1 MTSRRPSSAPSALQ
15 STARLLRS
23 GLNLLLAF
31 GLAWA
36 LAACSSPPQPPAS
49 LARNDFESVRRHVE
63 ALIRHEMREHG
74 VTGLSIA
81 LVDDQRIAW
90 AFGTGWADQA
100 ARRPADAHTV
110 YRMGSVS
117 KLFTDLAALQLVE
130 QGRLRLDMPLVE
142 ALPGFRLQLRD
153 GSAAPTLRQL
163 MTHHAGLPRDHAAG
177 MWFDARQPAP
187 TLAERVQALSGSEA
201 AYPPGRIF
209 SYSNIGLTLLGAVVE
224 RAAGQAFEQQLQQ
237 RVLAPLGMGSASFS
251 AAPPPDAAMSKAYR
265 QGRAIDEPAL
275 ADVPAGGLNASV
287 TDLAQFMKAVFADG
301 RPVLQSPATL
311 REMLRVQNGEV
322 PLDQDFRVGLGWML
336 STLGGE
342 PLEGVDGVGPVAHH
356 GGATVAF
363 RSQLVLAPAQR
374 LGVIVAANSSTA
386 APVVNR
392 VAQRALALA
401 IQARTGIAA
410 PAESSPAPPPPVVD
424 WPPAMRAALE
434 GEYTSLA
441 GRVRVLR
448 HGEGLRAEALGQT
461 FDLLPLADGSVRI
474 RLRLFGLLPWSLG
487 ELDRLTLK
495 LVPVDGRELLVG
507 RIGRQTMR
515 VGQRLPPP
523 RPLPAALA
531 ALAGRYEPELQPGEY
546 AFVEHTTVAV
556 ERGRLVARW
565 RLRGED
571 ETEVG
576 FVIDPIDD
584 RHGRILQT
592 LADGGEVVR
601 LDTRPDGAVT
611 FRAAGYRWR
620 RVAP

>member
-1 MTSRRPSSAPSALQ
+1 MTSRRPSSDPSPLRSA
-15 STARLLRS
+15 ARSLRS
-23 GLNLLLAF
+23 GLNLLLAL

-36 LAACSSPPQPPAS
+36 LVACSSPPQPPAS
-49 LARNDFESVRRHVE
+49 LARNDLEAVRQHVE
-63 ALIRHEMREHG
+63 ALIRHEMREQG

-90 AFGTGWADQA
+90 AFGAGWAEEA
-100 ARRPADAHTV
+100 AQRPADAHTV

-130 QGRLRLDMPLVE
+130 QGRLRLDMPLAE
-142 ALPGFRLQLRD
+142 ALPGFRLQPRE
-153 GSAAPTLRQL
+153 GSATPTLRQL

-177 MWFDARQPAP
+177 MWFDATQKPP
-187 TLAERVQALSGSEA
+187 TLAERVQSLNDTEA
-201 AYPPGRIF
+201 AYPAGQLF
-209 SYSNIGLTLLGAVVE
+209 SYSNVGLTLLGAVVE
-224 RAAGQAFEQQLQQ
+224 RAAGRPFEQQLQQ
-237 RVLAPLGMGSASFS
+237 QLLTPLGMASATFS
-251 AAPPPDAAMSKAYR
+251 AAPPNTAAMSKAYR
-265 QGRAIDEPAL
+265 KGRPIDEPAL
-275 ADVPAGGLNASV
+275 ADVPAGGLSASV

-301 RPVLQSPATL
+301 RPVLQFPATL
-311 REMLRVQNGEV
+311 QEMLRVQNGDV
-322 PLDQDFRVGLGWML
+322 LLDQDFRVGLGWML

-342 PLEGVDGVGPVAHH
+342 PLEGLDGVGPVAHH

-363 RSQLVLAPAQR
+363 RSQLVLAPAHR
-374 LGVIVAANSSTA
+374 LGVIVAANSSSA
-386 APVVNR
+386 GPVVNR

-401 IQARTGIAA
+401 IQAKAGIARPAEAA
-410 PAESSPAPPPPVVD
+410 PAAPPPPVD
-424 WPPAMRAALE
+424 WAPRTREALE
-434 GEYTSLA
+434 GDYTTLA
-441 GRVRVLR
+441 GRVRVFQ
-448 HGEGLRAEALGQT
+448 HGDGLRAQALGQL
-461 FDLLPLADGSVRI
+461 FDLLPQADGSLRI

-487 ELDRLTLK
+487 GLDRLTLK
-495 LVPVDGRELLVG
+495 LVPVGGRELLVG

-523 RPLPAALA
+523 RPLPPTLA

-556 ERGRLVARW
+556 EQGRLVARW
-565 RLRGED
+565 RLRGEG
-571 ETEVG
+571 ESEVG

-601 LDTRPDGAVT
+601 LDSGPDGEAT

-620 RVAP
+620 RVGR